1 MLMVIG
7 FLICLAVG
15 GAMMVKGHD
24 AMRSAPAVPEQVQPV
39 KSAAQVPD
47 VEEISH

>member
-15 GAMMVKGHD
+15 GAMMVKGYD
-24 AMRSAPAVPEQVQPV
+24 ATRSAPAVPEQVQPAN
-39 KSAAQVPD
+39 SAAQVRD